1 MSARLLI
8 DPALAGDPA
17 LPALHERL
25 RLRGTDCVVLVET
38 TPKSLLRAAGADAP
52 ISWLATRDPDALA
65 PQPTPTPMTAAT
77 AGLAGI
83 VVIGSV
89 GEERDAGVLVRFSP
103 DLASAPI
110 AMVPRGGGCW
120 HSP

>member
-1 MSARLLI
+1 VSARLLI

-52 ISWLATRDPDALA
+52 ISWLATRDPGAA
-65 PQPTPTPMTAAT
+65 MTAAT